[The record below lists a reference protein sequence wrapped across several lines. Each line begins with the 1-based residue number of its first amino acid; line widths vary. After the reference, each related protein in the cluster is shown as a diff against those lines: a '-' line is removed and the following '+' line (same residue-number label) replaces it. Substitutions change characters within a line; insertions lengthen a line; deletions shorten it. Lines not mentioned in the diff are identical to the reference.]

1 MESKTPPFPCLSDM
15 QRRLNSLMNS
25 QVTRGLDYY
34 SPTPP
39 YTHDHTHIKHT
50 FTRAHI
56 KTRRPTQPWWS
67 TRQSNVPGI
76 CSCLVWR
83 VFPTLPPSPGSRQH
97 QLPQWWES
105 RPLWRAEE
113 GWVGEGGSKQLLR
126 GKREWGRERAW
137 MIMWKYTVLF
147 INAQALQLH
156 MLAPDTHPHVPFLS
170 ASGCY
175 QALHHDKGRSRHMCV
190 YVCVYVCGR
199 VYEVKGMGIVSIWSF
214 DNYYSLCS
222 DQILKKCDIFH
233 QQCCQTYLAFLCVSS
248 KVLHGCATLQQQQR
262 CFACIIRVVIN
273 DIISD

>member
-1 MESKTPPFPCLSDM
+1 MKYKAGSFCFVAVKRKKKHTLRYISGTQRWQAMAGCVQAWMYAAICISCMHACLMQPNLSHGARKKSPSPCLSDM

-25 QVTRGLDYY
+25 QVTRGLNYY

-56 KTRRPTQPWWS
+56 KTRRPTRPWWS

-113 GWVGEGGSKQLLR
+113 GRVGGG
-126 GKREWGRERAW
+126 
-137 MIMWKYTVLF
+137 V
-147 INAQALQLH
+147 
-156 MLAPDTHPHVPFLS
+156 
-170 ASGCY
+170 
-175 QALHHDKGRSRHMCV
+175 
-190 YVCVYVCGR
+190 
-199 VYEVKGMGIVSIWSF
+199 
-214 DNYYSLCS
+214 
-222 DQILKKCDIFH
+222 
-233 QQCCQTYLAFLCVSS
+233 
-248 KVLHGCATLQQQQR
+248 
-262 CFACIIRVVIN
+262 
-273 DIISD
+273 